1 MVTWSPCFGPVAA
14 QDVAVEGCG
23 REGLLASWQLRNRE
37 ARKGRGDPTFPQR
50 LKTFWEALP
59 TSKRSTTSQEG
70 HTCAALCHTFREH
83 PRYRVCGGEEQ
94 EAAREV
100 WQLPPKGPYFYPQEH
115 ET

>member
-23 REGLLASWQLRNRE
+23 REGLLALWQLRNRE

-50 LKTFWEALP
+50 LKTFREALP

-70 HTCAALCHTFREH
+70 HTCAALCSGNIPDTEL
-83 PRYRVCGGEEQ
+83 CGGEEQ
-94 EAAREV
+94 EAVTEV
-100 WQLPPKGPYFYPQEH
+100 WQLPPKGP
-115 ET
+115 